1 MTPHIVWRIFGRLY
15 HARATRQSDLLI
27 IGENLARWKDA
38 GRKEKAICETMSF
51 FNKFAPLNFAKLED
65 RE

>member
-1 MTPHIVWRIFGRLY
+1 M
-15 HARATRQSDLLI
+15 ATRQSDLLI
-27 IGENLARWKDA
+27 IGENLERWKDV
-38 GRKEKAICETMSF
+38 GRKEKAIYETMSF